1 MTKITTA
8 NSAVTQLATDVFAP
22 AAFDSLFWRPR
33 YLIDSPVVSHLPLL
47 FWVCAALRP
56 SNAAVVGAGDGVA
69 HFALCQAIDKFN
81 GQGRCSG
88 YGFWNDTASGGT
100 AVTIPPKLMSHQE
113 MLYEEISHLI
123 PSQDPDAVADGLG
136 EGALDLLWLDL
147 AATPGRLGQRA
158 DLFSRALNRTGV
170 MFIHGIRAISDEGA
184 DSAALKRLIKSKR
197 CVRFDDEK
205 GLLLVAFDGDVP
217 TRIEALLTTAENAAL
232 APEVERVFRRVGQG
246 LVSSV
251 RAADAVVAKKNAE
264 KKAANL
270 SAARDSAEGA
280 LKEINSAYEL
290 KNKKYAEFQSELFD
304 ARVVVAELK
313 AQIAQIQGDH
323 NSFQAAQAQTSLEAE
338 QQLEAVRAEAGELR
352 DQLKVA
358 EEDRVAL
365 ETAHQAALIEAEQQ
379 LEAVRAEAG
388 ELRDQLKVAEE
399 DRVALETA
407 HQAALADAEKL
418 KASFEQT
425 LNSERA
431 TRFSETTSLTRM
443 AEDLRLEVATL
454 SSHNTDLTTNLNA
467 AETSLKLIET
477 KLKTEISNEKRVR
490 FKETAALTRMIE
502 ALKAEDKRK
511 KRPIE
516 VFLIK
521 QLVRSDKK
529 LNKYHRDRTAF
540 FSDSSSLVARF
551 YFRMRPGF

>member
-1 MTKITTA
+1 MHITGLPQESIVRLKQTDRLRLREMTKITTA

-270 SAARDSAEGA
+270 SAARDSVEGA

-365 ETAHQAALIEAEQQ
+365 ETAHQAAL
-379 LEAVRAEAG
+379 
-388 ELRDQLKVAEE
+388 
-399 DRVALETA
+399 
-407 HQAALADAEKL
+407 ADAEKL

-467 AETSLKLIET
+467 AQTSLKLIET

>member
-270 SAARDSAEGA
+270 SAARDSVEGA

-365 ETAHQAALIEAEQQ
+365 ETAHQAAL
-379 LEAVRAEAG
+379 
-388 ELRDQLKVAEE
+388 
-399 DRVALETA
+399 
-407 HQAALADAEKL
+407 ADAEKL

-467 AETSLKLIET
+467 AQTSLKLIET